1 MTELISL
8 RTDMHIKHSIRFT
21 RAVHGA
27 DFGPYFYVNDVPFVS
42 FYLLLLL
49 FFVVVVI
56 EN

>member
-27 DFGPYFYVNDVPFVS
+27 DFGPFFYVNDVPFC
-42 FYLLLLL
+42 FFL
-49 FFVVVVI
+49 FVVVAVLCCSS
-56 EN
+56 N